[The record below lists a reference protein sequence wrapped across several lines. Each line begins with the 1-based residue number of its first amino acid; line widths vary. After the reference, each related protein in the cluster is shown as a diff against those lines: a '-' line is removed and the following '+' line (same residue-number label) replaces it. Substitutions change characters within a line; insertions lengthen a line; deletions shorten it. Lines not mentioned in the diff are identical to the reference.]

1 MSHDDELDRQLR
13 PAFDALRRADAKA
26 APSFDA
32 MFAAARAQA
41 DAQADVQ
48 PDAHAGVQPDA
59 HADVQPRLSPRRYWK
74 WAAVAAPL
82 AAAAAL
88 AIWLVP
94 QRAGD
99 REFERAVAEWS
110 RTDRS
115 LPTDGLLAVPGSEY
129 LRRLPALGTGAAES
143 RRR

>member
-13 PAFDALRRADAKA
+13 PAFDALRRADAQA

-41 DAQADVQ
+41 DVQ
-48 PDAHAGVQPDA
+48 AGVQA
-59 HADVQPRLSPRRYWK
+59 GVQAEAQPRVSPRRYWK
-74 WAAVAAPL
+74 WAAFAAPL
-82 AAAAAL
+82 AAAAGL

-94 QRAGD
+94 ERAGD

-129 LRRLPALGTGAAES
+129 LRRLPSLGTGAAES
-143 RRR
+143 GRP

>member
-13 PAFDALRRADAKA
+13 PAFDALRRADAQA
-26 APSFDA
+26 TPSFDA

-41 DAQADVQ
+41 DAQAR
-48 PDAHAGVQPDA
+48 AQPDA
-59 HADVQPRLSPRRYWK
+59 HADVQPRRSPRRYWK

-82 AAAAAL
+82 AAAAGL
-88 AIWLVP
+88 AMWLVP
-94 QRAGD
+94 ERAGD

-129 LRRLPALGTGAAES
+129 LRRLPALGTGAVES
-143 RRR
+143 RRP